1 MKTIVSLITQ
11 QKIVMKSDKIIEIG
25 NQTLVMTEY
34 ETIANERS
42 VYGLNVYIAWDIKCS
57 LWEYLMPSDTIR
69 EEQYRRMPYLWK
81 DFIYGDKDGLLE
93 LFVSE
98 LSRKTGLTL
107 HIVSKET
114 LPNSVYEPLHRKGAR
129 FDEMVSLIV
138 YGNNC

>member
-1 MKTIVSLITQ
+1 
-11 QKIVMKSDKIIEIG
+11 MKSDKIIEIG

-34 ETIANERS
+34 ETVASERS

-69 EEQYRRMPYLWK
+69 EEQYRRIPYLWK
-81 DFIYGDKDGLLE
+81 DFIRGDKNGLLE
-93 LFVSE
+93 LFVSKLNRE
-98 LSRKTGLTL
+98 TGLNF

-114 LPNSVYEPLHRKGAR
+114 LPNSVYEPLYRKGAR
-129 FDEMVSLIV
+129 FGENESVSLIV